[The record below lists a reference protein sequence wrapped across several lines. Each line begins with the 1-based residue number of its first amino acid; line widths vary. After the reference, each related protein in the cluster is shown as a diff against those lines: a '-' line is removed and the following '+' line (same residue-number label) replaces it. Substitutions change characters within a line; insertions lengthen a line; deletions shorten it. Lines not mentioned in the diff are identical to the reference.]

1 MLATSERIEL
11 LENAEEL
18 AAMVLDS
25 DIAEHYR
32 ISLYRLQTNR
42 ETQNKI
48 QKFVRLKDAYEDVQR
63 FGRYHPDY
71 KTIMIQVREAKRDMD
86 MDMLVADFKKAEND
100 LQSLLDEISMYVGK
114 AVSEHVKVPT
124 GNPFFDGGGCS
135 TGGCGTGGGCGC
147 SA

>member
-32 ISLYRLQTNR
+32 ICLYRLQTNR
-42 ETQNKI
+42 ETQDKI